1 MFVFVAM
8 VVIAKQSSE
17 KPEWAKKDVRDYN
30 DADLERL
37 YEQWE
42 EDEEEL
48 PEDEKPEHLRKPPKI
63 DLSNID
69 PKEILKTSKQGKTLM
84 MFVTVSG
91 KPDKATTETITSLWQ
106 SSLQN
111 SHIIAERFI
120 IDDDRAIFMF
130 KDGSQ
135 AFDAKDF
142 LVQQDRCEM
151 VTIDN
156 QKFPGK
162 NTKHTEL

>member
-1 MFVFVAM
+1 M
-8 VVIAKQSSE
+8 ISAKKSSE

-69 PKEILKTSKQGKTLM
+69 PQTMMKTSKQGKTLM

-91 KPDKATTETITSLWQ
+91 KPDRATTETITTLWQ

-111 SHIIAERFI
+111 NHIIAERFI

-130 KDGSQ
+130 KDGAQ
-135 AFDAKDF
+135 AYDAKDF
-142 LVQQDRCEM
+142 LVQQDRCDHVM
-151 VTIDN
+151 IDN

-162 NTKHTEL
+162 DMIHTEL